1 MKISQF
7 RFGLQSAIALI
18 ALLNGVLTTGSA
30 AAQTPTLNNMD
41 RDRGRVMLAMIK
53 DDIKKNYYDP
63 AYHGIDL
70 EARFK
75 TADDKI
81 RTATS
86 IGQVFGIIAQ
96 VLIDFEDSHLFFLP
110 PSRTTRTDYGWQ
122 MQMIGDKCY
131 VVAVKPGSDAE
142 TKGLKP
148 GDEIIS
154 VDGLG
159 PIRENLWKLRYLYYT
174 LRPRAG
180 MHVSAVSPEG
190 KQKELDVLAKV
201 RQTKLRVDLTGM
213 DGGNDILDLMR
224 EEENEDRL
232 RSHRYYDWAE
242 GDLFVWKMPAFDL
255 EDRGV
260 DELMDKS
267 RKRKA
272 LILDLRGNSGGS
284 ERTLLRLI
292 GHFTDHDL
300 KLGDMK
306 RRKETKPMLA
316 KTRGDRIFN
325 GKLVVLI
332 DSNSASS
339 AEIFARAIQLEKRGT
354 VIGDKSAGAVMRAI
368 HSSHQL
374 GADTVVFYG
383 VSVTDADLVMTD
395 GKSLEHTGVTPDE
408 LLLPTAS
415 DLAAKRDPI
424 LARAAELA
432 GFKITPE
439 RAGALFPVEWR
450 K

>member
-1 MKISQF
+1 MKIGQF
-7 RFGLQSAIALI
+7 RLGLRSAIALI
-18 ALLNGVLTTGSA
+18 ALLNGVLMTGST

-41 RDRGRVMLAMIK
+41 RDRGRAMLAVIK

-75 TADDKI
+75 TADEKI
-81 RTATS
+81 KTATS

-122 MQMIGDKCY
+122 MQMFGAKCY
-131 VVAVKPGSDAE
+131 VVAVKPGCDAE

-154 VDGLG
+154 VDGFG

-174 LRPRAG
+174 LRPRPG

-190 KQKELDVLAKV
+190 NQKELDVLAKV

-213 DGGNDILDLMR
+213 DGGNDIQDLMR

-260 DELMDKS
+260 DELMDKA

-272 LILDLRGNSGGS
+272 LILDLRGNPGGA

-354 VIGDKSAGAVMRAI
+354 VIGDQSAGAVMRAI

-395 GKSLEHTGVTPDE
+395 GKSLERTGVIPDE
-408 LLLPTAS
+408 LLLPTAD
-415 DLAAKRDPI
+415 DLAAKRDPV

-439 RAGALFPVEWR
+439 RAGALFPIEWR